1 MLVLWTCFV
10 KRTKDSSKEST
21 WWSKKEPI
29 EKTQLRKKAPSTKA
43 GGRKALSEKAE
54 ETKALG
60 ARAEER

>member
-1 MLVLWTCFV
+1 M